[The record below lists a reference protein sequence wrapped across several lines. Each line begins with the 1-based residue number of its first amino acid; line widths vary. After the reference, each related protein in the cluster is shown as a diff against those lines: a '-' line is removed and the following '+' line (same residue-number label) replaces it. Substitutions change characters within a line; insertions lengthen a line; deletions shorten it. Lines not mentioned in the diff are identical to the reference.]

1 LTAYIRQTNVPKIDL
16 DEIHLTK
23 SLADFGGHYMR
34 PDLIRLLVDT
44 NRKDLV
50 VHEDRV
56 NGGVVYSKT
65 IDRVGLSTPLDA
77 AAPEAPLES
86 K

>member
-1 LTAYIRQTNVPKIDL
+1 MLTLFQ
-16 DEIHLTK
+16 
-23 SLADFGGHYMR
+23 GGHYMR

-56 NGGVVYSKT
+56 NGGVAYTRTV
-65 IDRVGLSTPLDA
+65 DRVGLSTPLEA
-77 AAPEAPLES
+77 ATPNGEQEE
-86 K
+86 

>member
-1 LTAYIRQTNVPKIDL
+1 
-16 DEIHLTK
+16 
-23 SLADFGGHYMR
+23 MR

-56 NGGVVYSKT
+56 NGGVAYTRTV
-65 IDRVGLSTPLDA
+65 DRVGLSTPLEA
-77 AAPEAPLES
+77 ATPNGEQEE
-86 K
+86 

>member
-1 LTAYIRQTNVPKIDL
+1 
-16 DEIHLTK
+16 
-23 SLADFGGHYMR
+23 MR

-50 VHEDRV
+50 VHEDCV
-56 NGGVVYSKT
+56 NGGVAYTRTV
-65 IDRVGLSTPLDA
+65 DRVGLSAPLDA
-77 AAPEAPLES
+77 MNQGPEDE

>member
-1 LTAYIRQTNVPKIDL
+1 
-16 DEIHLTK
+16 
-23 SLADFGGHYMR
+23 MR

-56 NGGVVYSKT
+56 NGGVVYSRT
-65 IDRVGLSTPLDA
+65 VDRVGLSTPLDA
-77 AAPEAPLES
+77 AAPEAPAES